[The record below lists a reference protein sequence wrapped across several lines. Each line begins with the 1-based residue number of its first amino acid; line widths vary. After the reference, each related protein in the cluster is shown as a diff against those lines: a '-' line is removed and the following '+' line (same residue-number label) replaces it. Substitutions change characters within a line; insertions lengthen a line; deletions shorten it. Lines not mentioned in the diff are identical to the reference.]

1 VEEELSNVELAAQ
14 RRATV
19 GKWADALFD
28 KLFVAPVDKI
38 EDVIM
43 GEDREYSDLFTEDR
57 RRKLLNM
64 PFNPT
69 ANILGTLKPESA
81 GTLVREATSPMN
93 LIGGGAVKAGITAP
107 KTLRAFLANID
118 NYVGGFYAK
127 GDAVGAQKL
136 MTAASNL
143 HKGGWKTVQQY
154 LSPLH
159 SARYREGGLPL
170 AATEVLEKSIN
181 KLDEL
186 RDISKSRKLTAD
198 ELSESKHMGKL
209 IVGQLGYDS
218 LIAKQGRALTPW
230 LDEWKNIH
238 YHDVVPFNK
247 ESFRSVADIPKTTTS
262 QKDMDIAFD
271 VISNTWKRGEVKL
284 KGQVIKEGVTLA
296 DDNLD
301 IYMAIKKARGPR
313 SIGMHDNDLWT
324 SSKGKELRDL
334 LIANGK
340 PYKTIDELDNQLL
353 ERGFKVVNRSDD
365 GVWIQTSPE
374 RGSGYVEGGTNA
386 LVKIKKDRNLVLFTS
401 DEHDLFGMV
410 PPGHDRM
417 VTILPPWTMNLFTPV
432 TKRKGARKV
441 VDTKPQ
447 YTSKEAIEKAKKR
460 LEKDD
465 YEIKPS
471 SGGGGGNMTSVLT
484 KAQEFEARKLLG
496 QQPESLK
503 MGHFLRTRGGAGLLA
518 GQQVENLLE

>member
-1 VEEELSNVELAAQ
+1 VEARSHISTATEEENRADAAR

-19 GKWADALFD
+19 GKWANALFD

-43 GEDREYSDLFTEDR
+43 GEDGKYSDLFTEDR

-81 GTLVREATSPMN
+81 GTLVREGTSPMN
-93 LIGGGAVKAGITAP
+93 LIGGGLVKAGITFP

-136 MTAASNL
+136 MTAANNL

-170 AATEVLEKSIN
+170 AATEVLEKAIN

-271 VISNTWKRGEVKL
+271 VISNTWKQGG
-284 KGQVIKEGVTLA
+284 KGLGQDGKDV
-296 DDNLD
+296 
-301 IYMAIKKARGPR
+301 YMAIKKARGPR

-432 TKRKGARKV
+432 TKRKGVGASSRKV

-518 GQQVENLLE
+518 GQQMENL